1 MKKNIIIILV
11 VVIILS
17 IGAIV
22 LSNITKNNK
31 TLSEYDYVLEKET
44 EFSEDPYTGKL
55 PIINLNSSEVQ
66 KINNIIM
73 NKYYRCAYGSD
84 VFYYDYYVYK
94 DILSLFIRITHVD
107 GTEYGDIE
115 YLVYNINVKT
125 EKELSN
131 SEVLKYLNISEN
143 EVDNIITKRLN
154 DYYDIDTMKGY
165 LSFNDYILSIKYSKD
180 NNKLVILDNNLYVYT
195 TFKLT
200 SSLVNDYA
208 GNINEIEI
216 KKGLN

>member
-125 EKELSN
+125 GKELSN

>member
-31 TLSEYDYVLEKET
+31 TLSEYDYVLE
-44 EFSEDPYTGKL
+44 
-55 PIINLNSSEVQ
+55 
-66 KINNIIM
+66 
-73 NKYYRCAYGSD
+73 KYYRCAYGSD

-125 EKELSN
+125 GKELSN

>member
-115 YLVYNINVKT
+115 YLAYNINVKT
-125 EKELSN
+125 GKELSN